1 MYRSVFLFCLLAIV
15 GYCRAQEIKK
25 DVASV
30 PATLKDNAN
39 AVIRYNGLD
48 VTVSSQR
55 SMTIRRRSVVTVLN
69 EEGLRFGLPI
79 EGYSKSYRITAI
91 EATVYDSDGREV
103 KSYRKKDFRDQSMAD
118 GFSLYT
124 DDRVMYLP
132 FTPTSYPFTIE
143 FESEVVTSNTAAI
156 PKWSPLQ
163 GYMVSTE
170 QSSFRILYD
179 PQLGFEQ
186 KEVNFGPAYVITKQV
201 KTGESLYT
209 ASNLNAIRYEDAAP
223 EFEVFAPT
231 VYSKVAKFSLEGV
244 DGEAVNWHDFGL
256 FMYTTMLEGSDALS
270 PETVARTKAL
280 VANETDPLVIA
291 RKIYRYVQDHT
302 RYVNIAVGLGGFKP
316 VAAKDVDRLG
326 YGDCKALSNYTRAL
340 LKAVGIESYYTIVYA
355 DADSKHSLMSDFAS
369 MQGNHII
376 LALPANDKLVWLECT
391 NQSIPFGFQGGFTDD
406 RTVLLVKPD
415 GGELVRT
422 RQYRVEDNKSKTQ
435 AQYTLDAEG
444 NLKGT
449 LRVTSTGL
457 MYDQIYHVA
466 TLPKL
471 EQERVYKERFS
482 KLNGV
487 HLDGITYTND
497 ADKVVFEE
505 DISLTVPYYATSS
518 GGDFLFPANPFTQKE
533 TGLRR
538 YRSRALPFEITRG
551 YQDEDAFTIAIP
563 EGYKIET
570 LPETYD
576 LVGKFG
582 AYHAEVSRGPNGTL
596 LYQRR
601 FSLNEGVYDRSEYE
615 AYRLF
620 REQVAQY
627 DAVKIV
633 MSKKS

>member
-1 MYRSVFLFCLLAIV
+1 MYRFLFLFCLLGV
-15 GYCRAQEIKK
+15 GYCQAQEVKK
-25 DVASV
+25 DVASL
-30 PATLKDNAN
+30 PAELKDNAN
-39 AVIRYNGLD
+39 AVIRYEGWD
-48 VTVSSQR
+48 VTISSQR
-55 SMTIRRRSVVTVLN
+55 SMTIHRRWVVTVLN
-69 EEGLRFGLPI
+69 EEGLRFGLPV
-79 EGYSKSYRITAI
+79 EAYSKSYRITSI
-91 EATVYDSDGREV
+91 EATLYDSEGKEV
-103 KSYRKKDFRDQSMAD
+103 KSYRKKDFRDHSRAD

-132 FTPTSYPFTIE
+132 FTPASYPFTME
-143 FESEVVTSNTAAI
+143 FESDITTSNTAAI
-156 PKWSPLQ
+156 PEWSPLKA
-163 GYMVSTE
+163 YMVSTE
-170 QSSFRILYD
+170 QASFRVVYD

-186 KEVNFGPAYVITKQV
+186 KEVNFGPSYLITKQA

-209 ASNLNAIRYEDAAP
+209 ASNLKAIRYEDAAP
-223 EFEVFAPT
+223 EFDVFAPT
-231 VYSKVAKFSLEGV
+231 VHSKVKKFSLEGV
-244 DGEAVNWHDFGL
+244 DGEAGDWHDFGR

-280 VANETDPLVIA
+280 IANETDPLVIA

-316 VAAKDVDRLG
+316 VAARDVDRLG

-340 LKAVGIESYYTIVYA
+340 LKAVGIESYYTIVHA
-355 DADSKHSLMSDFAS
+355 DAGSKYSLMDDFAS
-369 MQGNHII
+369 VQGNHII
-376 LALPANDKLVWLECT
+376 LALPANDKMVWMECT
-391 NQSIPFGFQGGFTDD
+391 NQSIPFGFQGSFTDD
-406 RTVLLVKPD
+406 RTVLIVKPE

-422 RQYRVEDNKSKTQ
+422 HRYKVEDNKSKTQ

-457 MYDQIYHVA
+457 MYDQIYQVA

-471 EQERVYKERFS
+471 EQERFYKERFS

-487 HLDGITYTND
+487 HLDDIKHTND
-497 ADKVVFEE
+497 PDSVVFNE

-518 GGDFLFPANPFTQKE
+518 GGAFLFPVNAFDQKE

-551 YQDEDAFTIAIP
+551 YQDEDEFTIAIP
-563 EGYKIET
+563 EDYKTEA
-570 LPETYD
+570 LPEPYE

-582 AYHAEVSRGPNGTL
+582 AYHAKVTHGPNGTL
-596 LYQRR
+596 VYQRR

-633 MSKKS
+633 ISKKS

>member
-1 MYRSVFLFCLLAIV
+1 MYRFLFLFCLLAV
-15 GYCRAQEIKK
+15 GYCQAQEIKK
-25 DVASV
+25 DVASL
-30 PATLKDNAN
+30 PAELKDNAN
-39 AVIRYNGLD
+39 AVIRYEGWD
-48 VTVSSQR
+48 IMVSSQR
-55 SMTIRRRSVVTVLN
+55 SMTIHRRWVVTVLN
-69 EEGLRFGLPI
+69 EEGLRFGLPV
-79 EGYSKSYRITAI
+79 EAYSKSYHITSI
-91 EATVYDSDGREV
+91 EATLYDSEGKEV
-103 KSYRKKDFRDQSMAD
+103 KSYRKKDFRDHSRAD

-132 FTPTSYPFTIE
+132 FTPASYPFTME
-143 FESEVVTSNTAAI
+143 FESDVTTSNTAVI
-156 PKWSPLQ
+156 PEWSPLKA
-163 GYMVSTE
+163 YMVSTE
-170 QSSFRILYD
+170 QASFRVVYD
-179 PQLGFEQ
+179 TQLGFEQ
-186 KEVNFGPAYVITKQV
+186 KEVNFGPSYLITKHA

-209 ASNLNAIRYEDAAP
+209 ASNLKAIRYEDAAP
-223 EFEVFAPT
+223 EFDIFAPT
-231 VYSKVAKFSLEGV
+231 VHSKVKKFSLEGV
-244 DGEAVNWHDFGL
+244 DGEAGDWHDFGR
-256 FMYTTMLEGSDALS
+256 FMYTTMLEGSDVLT

-340 LKAVGIESYYTIVYA
+340 LKAVGIESYYTIVHA
-355 DADSKHSLMSDFAS
+355 DAASKYSLMDDFAS
-369 MQGNHII
+369 VQGNHII
-376 LALPANDKLVWLECT
+376 LALPTNDTLLWLECT

-406 RTVLLVKPD
+406 RTVLIVKPE

-422 RQYRVEDNKSKTQ
+422 RRYKVEDNKSKTQ
-435 AQYTLDAEG
+435 AQYSLDAEG

-457 MYDQIYHVA
+457 MYDQIYQVA

-471 EQERVYKERFS
+471 EQERFYKERFS

-487 HLDGITYTND
+487 HLDEIKHTND
-497 ADKVVFEE
+497 PDSVVFNE

-518 GGDFLFPANPFTQKE
+518 GGAFLFPVNAFDQKE

-538 YRSRALPFEITRG
+538 YRSRVLPFEITRG
-551 YQDEDAFTIAIP
+551 YQDEDEFTIAIP
-563 EGYKIET
+563 EGYTIET
-570 LPETYD
+570 LPEPYE

-582 AYHAEVSRGPNGTL
+582 AYHAKVSKGANGTL
-596 LYQRR
+596 VYQRR